1 MSKKKYILLLSILI
15 IALFACNQERA
26 KKLSLD
32 KLVNG
37 AEQFEGKRIET
48 EGMAVHFCGAGKK
61 KLKLKSEEGLVVKV
75 IPSNLLLH
83 FSAKYNHKKL
93 KIAGRVDIERVERS
107 FIDQV
112 NSEKTLLCHIDH
124 TPCIDEEWVK
134 RKQETGVADSLSSV
148 EVKSLRDKMQ
158 KSGKDYITVVTI
170 LADEIEIIK
179 D

>member
-1 MSKKKYILLLSILI
+1 MSIKKHILLLSILI

-61 KLKLKSEEGLVVKV
+61 KLKLKSEEGSVVKV
-75 IPSNLLLH
+75 IPSNSLLH
-83 FSAKYNHKKL
+83 FSARYNHKKL
-93 KIAGRVDIERVERS
+93 KIVGRVETRRVERS
-107 FIDQV
+107 FVDKIDR
-112 NSEKTLLCHIDH
+112 EKTLLCHIDH
-124 TPCIDEEWVK
+124 TPCLDEEWVK
-134 RKQETGVADSLSSV
+134 RKQEAGVSDSLSAV

-158 KSGKDYITVVTI
+158 KSGKDYITVLTI
-170 LADEIEIIK
+170 IADEIAIIE